1 MPFEAKSGLN
11 FANSGFFIFIQS
23 LKFKVS
29 SSSADIKA
37 YLKAEKACANSKSS
51 AQWTVVQKEQNK
63 ETDLM
68 AKILLNNVEI
78 GMELDADVV
87 DRQGRVLLKSGI
99 TLNEK
104 HLRVF
109 NTWGILEVDIKGDVE
124 AEETKKHYPPELIE
138 EASQLAKIHF
148 QHNDLSHPVI
158 KNLFDYWQN
167 YYMDNKVS

>member
-1 MPFEAKSGLN
+1 MQN
-11 FANSGFFIFIQS
+11 
-23 LKFKVS
+23 
-29 SSSADIKA
+29 
-37 YLKAEKACANSKSS
+37 
-51 AQWTVVQKEQNK
+51 EQNK

-78 GMELDADVV
+78 GMELNADVV
-87 DRQGRVLLKSGI
+87 DRQGRVLLKSGV

-104 HLRVF
+104 HVRVF
-109 NTWGILEVDIKGDVE
+109 NTWGILDVDIKGDVE
-124 AEETKKHYPPELIE
+124 VEEAKKHYPPELIE

-148 QHNDLSHPVI
+148 QHNDLNHPVI